1 METSREDVG
10 IAIRSAFLQ
19 KGVQQGFSLF
29 ALIVLSVVFLY
40 LESINAKPLNY
51 LRSFVKDV
59 IYRGS
64 YVVSLPSKGF
74 NNISN
79 IIKSHI
85 NIHDE
90 NIALKNENE
99 SLKDKYVDPNF
110 LILENNQLRQLL
122 DEQVSSK
129 TNFTHR

>member
-1 METSREDVG
+1 METSREDVS

-19 KGVQQGFSLF
+19 KGTQQRFSLF
-29 ALIVLSVVFLY
+29 ALAIVSVIFLFVDN
-40 LESINAKPLNY
+40 LDTKPLNY

-74 NNISN
+74 DSIGN

-85 NIHDE
+85 NLYNE
-90 NIALKNENE
+90 NIALKNENA
-99 SLKDKYVDPNF
+99 SLRDKYVDPNF
-110 LILENNQLRQLL
+110 LIFLLVPLFIINELR
-122 DEQVSSK
+122 
-129 TNFTHR
+129 